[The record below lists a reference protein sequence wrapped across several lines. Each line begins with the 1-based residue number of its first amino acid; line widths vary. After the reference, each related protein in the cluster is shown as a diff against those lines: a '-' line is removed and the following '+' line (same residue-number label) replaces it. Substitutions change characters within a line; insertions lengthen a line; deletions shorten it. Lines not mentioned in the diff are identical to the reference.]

1 MDKIATWSHV
11 EIEFIRLE
19 ICTIYLT
26 LLNTLSQFKHS
37 LTQSLSSN
45 TQLSHALSLSL
56 SNTRIN
62 HPRPHTLKIQNQSL
76 HTESVILNTRISH
89 RISHLCFSSQSASD
103 LKIPYLENTF
113 SSQSASPSP
122 VPTEV
127 QIFSSLKVCFSYK
140 NLGFLKKHSMWV

>member
-1 MDKIATWSHV
+1 MESRRNRVYKTRNLHNISNAFKHFVSVRTLSHSV
-11 EIEFIRLE
+11 SWFKHS
-19 ICTIYLT
+19 T
-26 LLNTLSQFKHS
+26 LSHTLSQSLKHS
-37 LTQSLSSN
+37 D
-45 TQLSHALSLSL
+45 

-62 HPRPHTLKIQNQSL
+62 HPQPHTLKIQNQSPY
-76 HTESVILNTRISH
+76 TESVILNT

-113 SSQSASPSP
+113 SSQLASPSP